1 MANIIEMQSPS
12 RCAWDDGRVCGYHI
26 DIIEAPTTPLIHQAA
41 RIWYIREG
49 RGTVKLQEREYK
61 LGPGYVVSILPWQI
75 SEIVRVEEPLICHYI
90 VYHFDSINHIIK
102 YLYNVENEE
111 LPLIRELEN
120 SPVVS
125 CTEKQQRRIAAIFD
139 QIRDEMGQEEALE
152 QQDSPGRPD
161 RSGLSD
167 RIGQSDRP
175 GQSDRI
181 GQSDRPRQSDRI
193 GQSDAA
199 AREPDMPLVI
209 NKVVELVLQIH
220 RMGRQNSPDFGAPR
234 QDIQSSEILPYIYG
248 HLSEKITLK
257 SLSGRFFMSETA
269 ISQYITNTTG
279 LTFFD
284 LLSEMRVAKTI
295 NYLLYTDLTLEE
307 LAEILGF
314 VDSAHISKVFA
325 ARLGMRANE
334 YRQTYQKVNEIC
346 RVKENPQAYHIVS
359 YLYRNY
365 DKELSAKD
373 VAEEFQL
380 NVRELNRTLL
390 YQVEKNFTDFVNF
403 IRVNRACEL
412 LARTD
417 LGVTE
422 VAVEVG
428 FRNSKTLTRNFLKFR
443 LMTPGQFRT
452 QVELQPGPEN
462 MD

>member
-12 RCAWDDGRVCGYHI
+12 RCAWDDRRVCGYNI

-41 RIWYIREG
+41 RVWYIREG
-49 RGTVKLQEREYK
+49 RGTVKLQEREYE
-61 LGPGYVVSILPWQI
+61 LGPGAVVSILPWQI
-75 SEIVRVEEPLICHYI
+75 SEITRVEEPLVCHYV

-111 LPLIRELEN
+111 LPLIQELEN

-125 CTEKQQRRIAAIFD
+125 CTEEQIRQIAAIFD
-139 QIRDEMGQEEALE
+139 QVRDELGQ
-152 QQDSPGRPD
+152 
-161 RSGLSD
+161 
-167 RIGQSDRP
+167 
-175 GQSDRI
+175 
-181 GQSDRPRQSDRI
+181 
-193 GQSDAA
+193 
-199 AREPDMPLVI
+199 EPDMPFVI

-220 RMGRQNSPDFGAPR
+220 RMGRQNNPDFGAPKT
-234 QDIQSSEILPYIYG
+234 DIQSSEILPYIYG

-257 SLSGRFFMSETA
+257 SLSGRFFMSEAA
-269 ISQYITNTTG
+269 ISQYITSTTG

-284 LLSEMRVAKTI
+284 LLNEMRVAKTI

-334 YRQTYQKVNEIC
+334 YRQTYQKVNEIVK
-346 RVKENPQAYHIVS
+346 VKENPQAYHIVS

-365 DKELSAKD
+365 DKELSAKE
-373 VAEEFQL
+373 VAKEFHL
-380 NVRELNRTLL
+380 TVRELNQTLL

-412 LARTD
+412 LAQTE

-422 VAVEVG
+422 VAVEAG

-443 LMTPGQFRT
+443 LMTPGQFRA
-452 QVELQPGPEN
+452 QVELQPGP
-462 MD
+462 